1 MTTSETIV
9 IGLIWA
15 LLLPGLF
22 FMLRRARRQRQARR
36 RKTEKD

>member
-22 FMLRRARRQRQARR
+22 FTLRKAWRRRQARR
-36 RKTEKD
+36 QETEKD

>member
-1 MTTSETIV
+1 MSTSEIIV

-22 FMLRRARRQRQARR
+22 FMLRRAWRQRQARR
-36 RKTEKD
+36 QSKEKD